1 MLSIPEEILLLT
13 LDEEKGTPVDVPAIQ
28 IDCAIAGA
36 ILMDLALQCR
46 IDTGLNELFTVDAS
60 PTGDPLLD
68 EVLES
73 IVADPEEH
81 DAAYWVQVLSHRS
94 GDFRDRI
101 AERLVEAKILKR
113 VEERLLWV
121 FGSRR
126 YPQIDGGE
134 EREVKRRIVNVLLD
148 DGIPDPRDIV
158 ILTLADTCGVL
169 DRILSTREL
178 KNVEGRLRQLE
189 RMDLIGQAVT
199 RTVYDIRSSIP
210 PLVAPI
216 M

>member
-1 MLSIPEEILLLT
+1 MLSIPEEILLLS
-13 LDEEKGTPVDVPAIQ
+13 LDDEKGTPVDVPAIQ

-36 ILMDLALQCR
+36 ILMDLALRGR
-46 IDTGLNELFTVDAS
+46 IDTGLAELFTVS
-60 PTGDPLLD
+60 TEPTGDPLLD
-68 EVLES
+68 EVLEC
-73 IVADPEEH
+73 IVADPEPH

-94 GDFRDRI
+94 GDYRDQI

-113 VEERLLWV
+113 VEERLLWF

-148 DGIPDPRDIV
+148 DGLPDPRDIV

-169 DRILSTREL
+169 DRILSAREL

>member
-1 MLSIPEEILLLT
+1 M
-13 LDEEKGTPVDVPAIQ
+13 
-28 IDCAIAGA
+28 
-36 ILMDLALQCR
+36 
-46 IDTGLNELFTVDAS
+46 
-60 PTGDPLLD
+60 
-68 EVLES
+68 
-73 IVADPEEH
+73 
-81 DAAYWVQVLSHRS
+81 
-94 GDFRDRI
+94 
-101 AERLVEAKILKR
+101 
-113 VEERLLWV
+113 
-121 FGSRR
+121 
-126 YPQIDGGE
+126 
-134 EREVKRRIVNVLLD
+134 KRRIVNVLLD
-148 DGIPDPRDIV
+148 DGLPDPRDIV

>member
-1 MLSIPEEILLLT
+1 MLSVPEEILLLT
-13 LDEEKGTPVDVPAIQ
+13 LDDERGTPVDVPAIQ

-36 ILMDLALQCR
+36 ILMDLALRCR
-46 IDTGLNELFTVDAS
+46 IDTGLDELFTVS
-60 PTGDPLLD
+60 REPTGDSLLD
-68 EVLES
+68 EVLER
-73 IVADPEEH
+73 IAGDPEPH

-94 GDFRDRI
+94 GEYRDRI

-169 DRILSTREL
+169 DRILSSREL
-178 KNVEGRLRQLE
+178 KNREGRLRQLE